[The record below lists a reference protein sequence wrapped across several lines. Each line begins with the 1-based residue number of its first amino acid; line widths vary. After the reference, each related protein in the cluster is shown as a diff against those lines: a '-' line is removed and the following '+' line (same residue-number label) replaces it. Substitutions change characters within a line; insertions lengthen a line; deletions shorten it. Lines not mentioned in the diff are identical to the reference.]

1 MNKHMMLDLLL
12 EVLDELRSIKRGRAE
27 NLLYSVIS
35 SYEEAVR
42 NLEKDEI
49 NENPITNS
57 PRVYLAI
64 YSDYDNPLLQKMDY
78 AQRQL
83 NFFVVTGTRK

>member
-1 MNKHMMLDLLL
+1 LNKHMMLDLLL

-49 NENPITNS
+49 TENPITNS
-57 PRVYLAI
+57 PRVYLEI

-83 NFFVVTGTRK
+83 NFFVVTGARK

>member
-57 PRVYLAI
+57 PRVYLEI

>member
-49 NENPITNS
+49 TENPIKNS
-57 PRVYLAI
+57 PRVYLEI

-83 NFFVVTGTRK
+83 NFFVVTGARK

>member
-1 MNKHMMLDLLL
+1 LNKHMMLDLLL

-57 PRVYLAI
+57 PRVYLEI